1 MCREMED
8 FVAIDVETANYE
20 RTSICAIGA
29 VKVRGRIIV
38 DRRYTLVNPE
48 PNYYN
53 RYCTMVHGITDEDTW
68 NAPTFGEV
76 WSDWEPWFEGL
87 VLVAHNAPFDSS
99 CISAACRIYGLES
112 PGAFRCTLAAARRQ
126 IPKGMCASKSLD
138 SLCEFFGIPLLQHH
152 CAMDDAE
159 ACAKALA
166 EILDMDYAKLLE
178 KLTKKGVSEVTIKR
192 QIDSAQASEI
202 RSRNLHGVY
211 LAAEGLRSY
220 LYGDFLSQVLGFVS
234 YDGVGQT
241 GLEAYYDKYLQG
253 INGKLLTET
262 DLVGSELADGSMSY
276 VPAINGLTVTL
287 TIDAVIQTIVE
298 NVLQLAMYQQ
308 KPQAA
313 RCIVL
318 DVTTGEILAMAS
330 KPSVDLNN
338 LPRDNLEYLMK
349 YSKNTLLTDV
359 YEPGSTFKVL
369 TAAACLEEYRRGNPK
384 AFSAEHI
391 FGNSS
396 GIRIIDGSKISCWTK
411 HANGKHSN
419 QNLSDALNNS
429 CNPIFTDIALSLG
442 KSTMYEYLD
451 KFGYGSVTGID
462 FSGEQAGI
470 LVPKTSV
477 TNGDL
482 ARIGFGQT
490 IAVTALQLCM
500 ATASAVNGGLL
511 MQPYLVKE
519 ISDPT
524 TGNVV
529 KRFSPT
535 VVNRTVSAETSAQIA
550 SMLKR
555 VVDEGGG
562 KNAKIEG
569 YQVGGK
575 TGTAQKFVDGALA
588 TGKYVSSFI
597 GFFPA
602 SSPKYLALMIVDEPE
617 GQSYG
622 SIVAAP
628 YAALVFQEIINYKN
642 ISPLE

>member
-1 MCREMED
+1 MQQEYYISKKRLLTLIVAAIFLFTVIFCRLAYIQVIWGKD
-8 FVAIDVETANYE
+8 LQ
-20 RTSICAIGA
+20 
-29 VKVRGRIIV
+29 VKASEQWQRDLPIKAYRGDIV
-38 DRRYTLVNPE
+38 DANGNLIATTETGYSV
-48 PNYYN
+48 Y
-53 RYCTMVHGITDEDTW
+53 
-68 NAPTFGEV
+68 
-76 WSDWEPWFEGL
+76 
-87 VLVAHNAPFDSS
+87 
-99 CISAACRIYGLES
+99 
-112 PGAFRCTLAAARRQ
+112 AR
-126 IPKGMCASKSLD
+126 PKSVT
-138 SLCEFFGIPLLQHH
+138 
-152 CAMDDAE
+152 DAE
-159 ACAKALA
+159 HAAK
-166 EILDMDYAKLLE
+166 ILSEVLELDYQTTYE
-178 KLTKKGVSEVTIKR
+178 KLTKKGVSEVTVKR
-192 QIDSAQASEI
+192 QIDGDKASEI
-202 RSRNLHGVY
+202 RSAHLDGIY
-211 LAAEGLRSY
+211 LASEGVRSY
-220 LYGDFLSQVLGFVS
+220 VYGDFLSQVLGFTS
-234 YDGVGQT
+234 SDGVGQT

-262 DLVGSELADGSMSY
+262 DLVGSELTNGTMSY
-276 VPAINGLTVTL
+276 IPSVNGLTVTL
-287 TIDAVIQTIVE
+287 TVDSVIQTVVE
-298 NVLQLAMYQQ
+298 NVLELAMYQQ

-313 RCIVL
+313 RCIVM

-369 TAAACLEEYRRGNPK
+369 TASACLEEFRNGNSK
-384 AFSAEHI
+384 AFSAEHV

-396 GIRIIDGSKISCWTK
+396 GTRIIDGSKISCWTK
-411 HANGKHSN
+411 HTNGKHSN

-442 KSTMYEYLD
+442 KNTMYEYLN

-462 FSGEQAGI
+462 FAGEQAGI
-470 LVPKTSV
+470 LVPKSAV

-490 IAVTALQLCM
+490 IAVTALQLCV
-500 ATASAVNGGLL
+500 ATAAAVNGGLR

-524 TGNVV
+524 TGKVV

-535 VVNRTVSAETSAQIA
+535 VVERAVSAETSAQIA
-550 SMLKR
+550 KMLQR
-555 VVDEGGG
+555 VVEEGGG

-602 SSPKYLALMIVDEPE
+602 SSPKYLTLMIVDEPQ

-628 YAALVFQEIINYKN
+628 YAKLVFQEIINYKN
-642 ISPLE
+642 IAPLT

>member
-1 MCREMED
+1 MQQEYYISKKRLLTLIVAAIFLFAVIFCRLAYIQVIWGKD
-8 FVAIDVETANYE
+8 LQ
-20 RTSICAIGA
+20 
-29 VKVRGRIIV
+29 VKASEQWQRDLPIKAYRGDIV
-38 DRRYTLVNPE
+38 DANGNLIATTETGYSV
-48 PNYYN
+48 Y
-53 RYCTMVHGITDEDTW
+53 
-68 NAPTFGEV
+68 
-76 WSDWEPWFEGL
+76 
-87 VLVAHNAPFDSS
+87 
-99 CISAACRIYGLES
+99 
-112 PGAFRCTLAAARRQ
+112 AR
-126 IPKGMCASKSLD
+126 PKSVT
-138 SLCEFFGIPLLQHH
+138 
-152 CAMDDAE
+152 DAE
-159 ACAKALA
+159 HAAK
-166 EILDMDYAKLLE
+166 ILSEVLELDYQATYE
-178 KLTKKGVSEVTIKR
+178 KLTKKGVSEVTVKR
-192 QIDSAQASEI
+192 QIDGDKASEI
-202 RSRNLHGVY
+202 RSANLDGIY
-211 LAAEGLRSY
+211 LASEGVRSY
-220 LYGDFLSQVLGFVS
+220 VYGDFLSQVLGFTS
-234 YDGVGQT
+234 SDGVGQT

-262 DLVGSELADGSMSY
+262 DLVGSELTNGTMSY
-276 VPAINGLTVTL
+276 IPSVNGLTVTL
-287 TIDAVIQTIVE
+287 TVDSVIQTVVE
-298 NVLQLAMYQQ
+298 NVLELAMYQQ

-313 RCIVL
+313 RCIVM

-369 TAAACLEEYRRGNPK
+369 TASACLEEFRNGNSK
-384 AFSAEHI
+384 AFSAEHV

-396 GIRIIDGSKISCWTK
+396 GTRIIDGSKISCWTK
-411 HANGKHSN
+411 HTNGKHSN

-442 KSTMYEYLD
+442 KNTMYEYLN

-462 FSGEQAGI
+462 FAGEQAGI
-470 LVPKTSV
+470 LVPKSAV

-490 IAVTALQLCM
+490 IAVTALQLCV
-500 ATASAVNGGLL
+500 ATAAAVNGGLR

-524 TGNVV
+524 TGKVV

-535 VVNRTVSAETSAQIA
+535 VDERAVSAETSAQIA
-550 SMLKR
+550 KMLQR
-555 VVDEGGG
+555 VVEEGGG

-602 SSPKYLALMIVDEPE
+602 SSPKYLTLMIVDEPQ

-628 YAALVFQEIINYKN
+628 YAKLVFQEIINYKN
-642 ISPLE
+642 IAPLT

>member
-1 MCREMED
+1 MQQEYYISKKRLLTLIVAAIFLFAVIFCRLAYIQVIWGKD
-8 FVAIDVETANYE
+8 LQ
-20 RTSICAIGA
+20 
-29 VKVRGRIIV
+29 VKASEQWQRDLPIKAYRGDIV
-38 DRRYTLVNPE
+38 DANGNLIATTETGYSV
-48 PNYYN
+48 
-53 RYCTMVHGITDEDTW
+53 C
-68 NAPTFGEV
+68 
-76 WSDWEPWFEGL
+76 
-87 VLVAHNAPFDSS
+87 
-99 CISAACRIYGLES
+99 
-112 PGAFRCTLAAARRQ
+112 AR
-126 IPKGMCASKSLD
+126 PKSVT
-138 SLCEFFGIPLLQHH
+138 
-152 CAMDDAE
+152 DAE
-159 ACAKALA
+159 HAAK
-166 EILDMDYAKLLE
+166 ILSEVLELDYQATYE
-178 KLTKKGVSEVTIKR
+178 KLTKKGVSEVTVKR
-192 QIDSAQASEI
+192 QIDGDKASEI
-202 RSRNLHGVY
+202 RSANLDGIY
-211 LAAEGLRSY
+211 LASEGVRSY
-220 LYGDFLSQVLGFVS
+220 VYGDFLSQVLGFTS
-234 YDGVGQT
+234 SDGVGQT

-262 DLVGSELADGSMSY
+262 DLVGSELTNGTMSY
-276 VPAINGLTVTL
+276 IPSVNGLTVTL
-287 TIDAVIQTIVE
+287 TVDSVIQTVVE
-298 NVLQLAMYQQ
+298 NVLELAMYQQ

-313 RCIVL
+313 RCIVM

-369 TAAACLEEYRRGNPK
+369 TASACLEEFRNGNSK
-384 AFSAEHI
+384 AFSAEHV

-396 GIRIIDGSKISCWTK
+396 GTRIIDGSKISCWTK
-411 HANGKHSN
+411 HTNGKHSN

-442 KSTMYEYLD
+442 KNTMYEYLN

-462 FSGEQAGI
+462 FAGEQAGI
-470 LVPKTSV
+470 LVPKSAV

-490 IAVTALQLCM
+490 IAVTALQLCV
-500 ATASAVNGGLL
+500 ATAAAVNGGLR

-524 TGNVV
+524 TGKVV

-535 VVNRTVSAETSAQIA
+535 VVERAVSAETSAQIA
-550 SMLKR
+550 KMLQR
-555 VVDEGGG
+555 VVEEGGG

-602 SSPKYLALMIVDEPE
+602 SSPKYLTLMIVDEPQ

-628 YAALVFQEIINYKN
+628 YAKLVFQEIINYKN
-642 ISPLE
+642 IAPLT

>member
-1 MCREMED
+1 MQNNYYISKKRLLTLVV
-8 FVAIDVETANYE
+8 VAIFLLSGIFFRLMYIQVIWGKQLQAKASEQWQRDLPIKAY
-20 RTSICAIGA
+20 
-29 VKVRGRIIV
+29 RGDIV
-38 DRRYTLVNPE
+38 DTNGNL
-48 PNYYN
+48 
-53 RYCTMVHGITDEDTW
+53 
-68 NAPTFGEV
+68 
-76 WSDWEPWFEGL
+76 
-87 VLVAHNAPFDSS
+87 
-99 CISAACRIYGLES
+99 
-112 PGAFRCTLAAARRQ
+112 LATTETGYSVYARPQ
-126 IPKGMCASKSLD
+126 SV
-138 SLCEFFGIPLLQHH
+138 E
-152 CAMDDAE
+152 DAE
-159 ACAKALA
+159 YSAKVLSDTL
-166 EILDMDYAKLLE
+166 ELDYQTVYDKLI
-178 KLTKKGVSEVTIKR
+178 KRGVSEVTIKR
-192 QIDSAQASEI
+192 QITPDLAEEI
-202 RSRNLHGVY
+202 RAYNLEGVY
-211 LAAEGLRSY
+211 LASEGLRSY
-220 LYGDFLSQVLGFVS
+220 VYGNFLSQVLGFVS
-234 YDGVGQT
+234 SDGVGQT

-253 INGKLLTET
+253 INGTLLTET
-262 DLVGSELADGSMSY
+262 DLIGDELEQGSMTY
-276 VPAINGLTVTL
+276 IPAVDGLTVTL

-308 KPQAA
+308 NPQAA

-318 DVTTGEILAMAS
+318 DATTGEVLAMAS

-359 YEPGSTFKVL
+359 YEPGSTFKIL
-369 TAAACLEEYRRGNPK
+369 TAAACLEEYRNGNVK
-384 AFSAEHI
+384 AFSAEHV

-396 GIRIIDGSKISCWTK
+396 GTRIIDGSKISCWTK

-419 QNLSDALNNS
+419 QTLSDALNNS

-442 KSTMYEYLD
+442 KTTMYDYLE

-470 LVPKTSV
+470 LVPESSV

-500 ATASAVNGGLL
+500 ATAAAVNGGLL

-529 KRFSPT
+529 KRFTPT
-535 VVNRTVSAETSAQIA
+535 VVNRAISEETSAQIA
-550 SMLKR
+550 KMLQR

-602 SSPKYLALMIVDEPE
+602 SSPKYLVLMIVDEPE

-628 YAALVFQEIINYKN
+628 YAKLVFQEIINYKN
-642 ISPLE
+642 IAPLE

>member
-1 MCREMED
+1 MRSY
-8 FVAIDVETANYE
+8 F
-20 RTSICAIGA
+20 A
-29 VKVRGRIIV
+29 VWRIQVIWGKDLQVKASEQWQRDLPIKAYRGDIV
-38 DRRYTLVNPE
+38 DANGNLIATTETGYSV
-48 PNYYN
+48 Y
-53 RYCTMVHGITDEDTW
+53 
-68 NAPTFGEV
+68 
-76 WSDWEPWFEGL
+76 
-87 VLVAHNAPFDSS
+87 
-99 CISAACRIYGLES
+99 
-112 PGAFRCTLAAARRQ
+112 AR
-126 IPKGMCASKSLD
+126 PKSVT
-138 SLCEFFGIPLLQHH
+138 
-152 CAMDDAE
+152 DAE
-159 ACAKALA
+159 HAAKILSEVLAL
-166 EILDMDYAKLLE
+166 DYQTTYE
-178 KLTKKGVSEVTIKR
+178 KLTKKGVSEVTVKR
-192 QIDSAQASEI
+192 QIDGDKASKIRSANLDGIYLASE
-202 RSRNLHGVY
+202 GV
-211 LAAEGLRSY
+211 RSY
-220 LYGDFLSQVLGFVS
+220 VYGDFLSQVLGFTS
-234 YDGVGQT
+234 SDGVGQT

-262 DLVGSELADGSMSY
+262 DLVGSELTNGTMSY
-276 VPAINGLTVTL
+276 IPSVDGLTVTL
-287 TIDAVIQTIVE
+287 TVDSVIQTVVE
-298 NVLQLAMYQQ
+298 NVLELAMYQQ

-313 RCIVL
+313 RCIVM

-369 TAAACLEEYRRGNPK
+369 TASACLEEFRNGNSK
-384 AFSAEHI
+384 AFSAEHV

-396 GIRIIDGSKISCWTK
+396 GTRIIDGSKISCWTK

-442 KSTMYEYLD
+442 KDTMYEYLH

-462 FSGEQAGI
+462 FAGEQAGI
-470 LVPKTSV
+470 LVPKSAV

-490 IAVTALQLCM
+490 IAVTALQLCV
-500 ATASAVNGGLL
+500 ATASAVNGGLR

-524 TGNVV
+524 TGKVV

-535 VVNRTVSAETSAQIA
+535 VVERAVSAETSAQIA
-550 SMLKR
+550 KMLQR
-555 VVDEGGG
+555 VVEEGGG
-562 KNAKIEG
+562 KNAKIDG

-602 SSPKYLALMIVDEPE
+602 SSPKYLTLMIVDEPQ

-628 YAALVFQEIINYKN
+628 YAKLVFQEIINYKN
-642 ISPLE
+642 IAPLT

>member
-1 MCREMED
+1 MQQEYYISKKRLLTLIVAAIFLFAVIFCRLAYIQVIWGKD
-8 FVAIDVETANYE
+8 LQ
-20 RTSICAIGA
+20 
-29 VKVRGRIIV
+29 VKASEQWQRDLPIKAYRGDIV
-38 DRRYTLVNPE
+38 DANGNLIATTETGYSV
-48 PNYYN
+48 Y
-53 RYCTMVHGITDEDTW
+53 
-68 NAPTFGEV
+68 
-76 WSDWEPWFEGL
+76 
-87 VLVAHNAPFDSS
+87 
-99 CISAACRIYGLES
+99 
-112 PGAFRCTLAAARRQ
+112 AR
-126 IPKGMCASKSLD
+126 PKSVT
-138 SLCEFFGIPLLQHH
+138 
-152 CAMDDAE
+152 DAE
-159 ACAKALA
+159 HAAKILSEVLAL
-166 EILDMDYAKLLE
+166 DYQTTYE
-178 KLTKKGVSEVTIKR
+178 KLTKKGVSEVTVKR
-192 QIDSAQASEI
+192 QIDGDKASKIRSANLDGIYLASE
-202 RSRNLHGVY
+202 GV
-211 LAAEGLRSY
+211 RSY
-220 LYGDFLSQVLGFVS
+220 VYGDFLSQVLGFTS
-234 YDGVGQT
+234 SDGVGQT

-262 DLVGSELADGSMSY
+262 DLVGSELTNGTMSY
-276 VPAINGLTVTL
+276 IPSVDGLTVTL
-287 TIDAVIQTIVE
+287 TVDSVIQTVVE
-298 NVLQLAMYQQ
+298 NVLELAMYQQ

-313 RCIVL
+313 RCIVM

-369 TAAACLEEYRRGNPK
+369 TASACLEEFRNGNSK
-384 AFSAEHI
+384 AFSAEHV

-396 GIRIIDGSKISCWTK
+396 GTRIIDGSKISCWTK

-442 KSTMYEYLD
+442 KDTMYEYLH

-462 FSGEQAGI
+462 FAGEQAGI
-470 LVPKTSV
+470 LVPKSAV

-490 IAVTALQLCM
+490 IAVTALQLCV
-500 ATASAVNGGLL
+500 ATASAVNGGLR

-524 TGNVV
+524 TGKVV

-535 VVNRTVSAETSAQIA
+535 VVERAVSAETSAQIA
-550 SMLKR
+550 KMLQR
-555 VVDEGGG
+555 VVEEGGG
-562 KNAKIEG
+562 KNAKIDG

-602 SSPKYLALMIVDEPE
+602 SSPKYLTLMIVDEPQ

-628 YAALVFQEIINYKN
+628 YAKLVFQEIINYKN
-642 ISPLE
+642 IAPLT

>member
-1 MCREMED
+1 MQQEYYISKKRLLTLIVAAIFLFAVIFCRLAYIQVIWGKD
-8 FVAIDVETANYE
+8 LQ
-20 RTSICAIGA
+20 
-29 VKVRGRIIV
+29 VKASEQWQRDLPIKAYRGDIV
-38 DRRYTLVNPE
+38 DANGNLIATTETGYSV
-48 PNYYN
+48 Y
-53 RYCTMVHGITDEDTW
+53 
-68 NAPTFGEV
+68 
-76 WSDWEPWFEGL
+76 
-87 VLVAHNAPFDSS
+87 
-99 CISAACRIYGLES
+99 
-112 PGAFRCTLAAARRQ
+112 AR
-126 IPKGMCASKSLD
+126 PKSVT
-138 SLCEFFGIPLLQHH
+138 
-152 CAMDDAE
+152 DAE
-159 ACAKALA
+159 HAAKILSEVLAL
-166 EILDMDYAKLLE
+166 DYQTTYE
-178 KLTKKGVSEVTIKR
+178 KLTKKGVSEVTVKR
-192 QIDSAQASEI
+192 QIDGDKASKIRSANLDGIYLASE
-202 RSRNLHGVY
+202 GV
-211 LAAEGLRSY
+211 RSY
-220 LYGDFLSQVLGFVS
+220 VYGDFLSQVLGFTS
-234 YDGVGQT
+234 NDGVGQT

-262 DLVGSELADGSMSY
+262 DLVGSELTNGTMSY
-276 VPAINGLTVTL
+276 IPSVDGLTVTL
-287 TIDAVIQTIVE
+287 TVDSVIQTVVE
-298 NVLQLAMYQQ
+298 NVLELAMYQQ

-313 RCIVL
+313 RCIVM

-369 TAAACLEEYRRGNPK
+369 TASACLEEFRNGNSK
-384 AFSAEHI
+384 AFSAEHV

-396 GIRIIDGSKISCWTK
+396 GTRIIDGSKISCWTK

-442 KSTMYEYLD
+442 KDTMYEYLH

-462 FSGEQAGI
+462 FAGEQAGI
-470 LVPKTSV
+470 LVPKSAV

-490 IAVTALQLCM
+490 IAVTALQLCV
-500 ATASAVNGGLL
+500 ATASAVNGGLR

-524 TGNVV
+524 TGKVV

-535 VVNRTVSAETSAQIA
+535 VVERAVSAETSAQIA
-550 SMLKR
+550 KMLQR
-555 VVDEGGG
+555 VVEEGGG
-562 KNAKIEG
+562 KNAKIDG

-602 SSPKYLALMIVDEPE
+602 SSPKYLTLMIVDEPQ

-628 YAALVFQEIINYKN
+628 YAKLVFQEIINYKN
-642 ISPLE
+642 IAPLT

>member
-1 MCREMED
+1 MAYIQVVWGKDLQAKAADQWQRD
-8 FVAIDVETANYE
+8 LPIKAY
-20 RTSICAIGA
+20 
-29 VKVRGRIIV
+29 RGDIV
-38 DRRYTLVNPE
+38 DTNGNLIATTETGYSVYARPQSVDEPEQCARVIAEVLELDYQTVYDKLVK
-48 PNYYN
+48 
-53 RYCTMVHGITDEDTW
+53 R
-68 NAPTFGEV
+68 
-76 WSDWEPWFEGL
+76 
-87 VLVAHNAPFDSS
+87 
-99 CISAACRIYGLES
+99 
-112 PGAFRCTLAAARRQ
+112 
-126 IPKGMCASKSLD
+126 
-138 SLCEFFGIPLLQHH
+138 
-152 CAMDDAE
+152 
-159 ACAKALA
+159 
-166 EILDMDYAKLLE
+166 
-178 KLTKKGVSEVTIKR
+178 GVSEVTIKR
-192 QIDSAQASEI
+192 QIDTAKAEEL
-202 RSRNLHGVY
+202 RSYNLEGVY
-211 LAAEGLRSY
+211 LSSEGLRSY
-220 LYGDFLSQVLGFVS
+220 VYGDFLSQVLGFVS
-234 YDGVGQT
+234 SDGVGQT
-241 GLEAYYDKYLQG
+241 GIEAYYDKYLQG
-253 INGKLLTET
+253 INGMLLTET
-262 DLVGSELADGSMSY
+262 DLVGDELEQGSMTYIPS
-276 VPAINGLTVTL
+276 VNGLTVTL
-287 TIDAVIQTIVE
+287 TIDAVIQTVVE

-338 LPRDNLEYLMK
+338 LPRDNLDYLMK

-359 YEPGSTFKVL
+359 YEPGSTFKIL
-369 TAAACLEEYRRGNPK
+369 TASACLEEYRNGNSK

-391 FGNSS
+391 FGNSA
-396 GIRIIDGSKISCWTK
+396 GTRIIDGSKISCWTK

-442 KSTMYEYLD
+442 KNTMYDYLY
-451 KFGYGSVTGID
+451 KFGYGSTTGID
-462 FSGEQAGI
+462 FAGEQAGI
-470 LVPKTSV
+470 LVPESAV

-500 ATASAVNGGLL
+500 ATSAAVNGGLL

-524 TGNVV
+524 TGQVV

-535 VVNRTVSAETSAQIA
+535 VVNRAISEETSKQIA
-550 SMLKR
+550 TMLQR
-555 VVDEGGG
+555 VVAEGGG
-562 KNAKIEG
+562 KNANVPG

-602 SSPKYLALMIVDEPE
+602 SSPKYLVLMIVDEPE

-628 YAALVFQEIINYKN
+628 YAGLVFREIINYKN
-642 ISPLE
+642 IAPLE

>member
-1 MCREMED
+1 MHLVVNLQQDYYSSKKRLLTLI
-8 FVAIDVETANYE
+8 VAAIFLFCVIFLRLGYIQVIWGRDLQAKAADQWQRDLPVKAYRGDV
-20 RTSICAIGA
+20 
-29 VKVRGRIIV
+29 
-38 DRRYTLVNPE
+38 L
-48 PNYYN
+48 
-53 RYCTMVHGITDEDTW
+53 DT
-68 NAPTFGEV
+68 NG
-76 WSDWEPWFEGL
+76 
-87 VLVAHNAPFDSS
+87 VL
-99 CISAACRIYGLES
+99 
-112 PGAFRCTLAAARRQ
+112 LAATKTAYTVYAR
-126 IPKGMCASKSLD
+126 PKSVT
-138 SLCEFFGIPLLQHH
+138 
-152 CAMDDAE
+152 DAE
-159 ACAKALA
+159 RAADVLSKVLQL
-166 EILDMDYAKLLE
+166 EYQSVLE
-178 KLTKKGVSEVTIKR
+178 KVSKRGVSEVTIKR
-192 QIDSAQASEI
+192 QIGADIAEEI
-202 RSRNLHGVY
+202 RKYNLEGIY
-211 LAAEGLRSY
+211 LAAQGERSY
-220 LYGDFLSQVLGFVS
+220 TYGNFLSQVLGFVS
-234 YDGVGQT
+234 GDGVGQT
-241 GLEAYYDKYLQG
+241 GIEAYYDKYLKG
-253 INGKLLTET
+253 IDGELLTET
-262 DLVGSELADGSMSY
+262 DLVGSELANGSMTY
-276 VPAINGLTVTL
+276 IPAINGLTVTL
-287 TIDAVIQTIVE
+287 TIDAVIQTVVE
-298 NVLQLAMYQQ
+298 NVLELAMYQQ
-308 KPQAA
+308 KPIAA

-369 TAAACLEEYRRGNPK
+369 TAAACLEEYANGNSK

-396 GIRIIDGSKISCWTK
+396 GTRIIDGSKISCWTK

-442 KSTMYEYLD
+442 RDTMYDYLR

-470 LVPKTSV
+470 LVPQSAV

-500 ATASAVNGGLL
+500 ATAAAVNGGYL

-519 ISDPT
+519 ISDPA

-529 KRFSPT
+529 KRFAPT
-535 VVNRTVSAETSAQIA
+535 VVNRAISEQTSKQIVT
-550 SMLKR
+550 MLKR

-588 TGKYVSSFI
+588 QGKYVSSFI

-602 SSPKYLALMIVDEPE
+602 SSPKYLTLMIVDEPE

-628 YAALVFQEIINYKN
+628 YAALVFREIINYKS
-642 ISPLE
+642 IAPLE

>member
-1 MCREMED
+1 MQHDYYTSKKRLLTLI
-8 FVAIDVETANYE
+8 VA
-20 RTSICAIGA
+20 AIFLFLVIFLRLAYIQVIWGKELQA
-29 VKVRGRIIV
+29 KAGNQWQRDLPIKAYRG
-38 DRRYTLVNPE
+38 D
-48 PNYYN
+48 
-53 RYCTMVHGITDEDTW
+53 ITDTNGNLIATTET
-68 NAPTFGEV
+68 G
-76 WSDWEPWFEGL
+76 
-87 VLVAHNAPFDSS
+87 
-99 CISAACRIYGLES
+99 YGVY
-112 PGAFRCTLAAARRQ
+112 AR
-126 IPKGMCASKSLD
+126 PKSVV
-138 SLCEFFGIPLLQHH
+138 
-152 CAMDDAE
+152 DAE

-202 RSRNLHGVY
+202 LSRNLHGVY

>member
-1 MCREMED
+1 MQQSYYTSKKRLLTLL
-8 FVAIDVETANYE
+8 VA
-20 RTSICAIGA
+20 AIFLLLVIFLRLGYIQVIWGKDLQA
-29 VKVRGRIIV
+29 KASEQWQRDLPIKAYRG
-38 DRRYTLVNPE
+38 D
-48 PNYYN
+48 
-53 RYCTMVHGITDEDTW
+53 ITDT
-68 NAPTFGEV
+68 NGNL
-76 WSDWEPWFEGL
+76 L
-87 VLVAHNAPFDSS
+87 VTTKTGYSV
-99 CISAACRIYGLES
+99 Y
-112 PGAFRCTLAAARRQ
+112 AR
-126 IPKGMCASKSLD
+126 PKSVLD
-138 SLCEFFGIPLLQHH
+138 
-152 CAMDDAE
+152 ADN
-159 ACAKALA
+159 CAKVLS
-166 EILDMDYAKLLE
+166 EILEKDYQSIYE
-178 KLTKKGVSEVTIKR
+178 KLTKKGVSEVTLKR
-192 QIDSAQASEI
+192 QVSQSVAEQIREHNLAGIYLASEGI
-202 RSRNLHGVY
+202 RSYV
-211 LAAEGLRSY
+211 
-220 LYGDFLSQVLGFVS
+220 YGDFLSQVLGFVS
-234 YDGVGQT
+234 SDGVGQT

-253 INGKLLTET
+253 LDGELLTET
-262 DLVGSELADGSMSY
+262 DLVGSELQDGAMTY
-276 VPAINGLTVTL
+276 IPAVNGLTVTL
-287 TIDAVIQTIVE
+287 TIDAVIQSVVE
-298 NVLQLAMYQQ
+298 NVLELAMYQQ

-338 LPRDNLEYLMK
+338 LPRDDLDYLMK

-369 TAAACLEEYRRGNPK
+369 TAAACLEEYKNGNPK

-442 KSTMYEYLD
+442 KETMYGYLN
-451 KFGYGSVTGID
+451 KFGYGFVTGID

-470 LVPKTSV
+470 LVPKSAVTS
-477 TNGDL
+477 GDL

-500 ATASAVNGGLL
+500 ATAAAVNGGLL

-519 ISDPT
+519 ISDSE
-524 TGNVV
+524 TGKTV
-529 KRFSPT
+529 KSFYPT
-535 VVNRTVSAETSAQIA
+535 VVDRAVSQETSKQIA
-550 SMLKR
+550 TMLQR
-555 VVDEGGG
+555 VVEEGGG

-588 TGKYVSSFI
+588 QGKYVSSFI

-628 YAALVFQEIINYKN
+628 YAALVFREIINYKN
-642 ISPLE
+642 IEPLE

>member
-1 MCREMED
+1 MA
-8 FVAIDVETANYE
+8 AIFLFLVIFLRLAYIQVIWGKELQAKAGNQWQRDLPIKAY
-20 RTSICAIGA
+20 
-29 VKVRGRIIV
+29 RG
-38 DRRYTLVNPE
+38 D
-48 PNYYN
+48 
-53 RYCTMVHGITDEDTW
+53 ITDTNGNLIATTET
-68 NAPTFGEV
+68 G
-76 WSDWEPWFEGL
+76 
-87 VLVAHNAPFDSS
+87 
-99 CISAACRIYGLES
+99 YGVY
-112 PGAFRCTLAAARRQ
+112 AR
-126 IPKGMCASKSLD
+126 PKSVV
-138 SLCEFFGIPLLQHH
+138 
-152 CAMDDAE
+152 DAE

-178 KLTKKGVSEVTIKR
+178 KFTKKGVSEVTIKR

-220 LYGDFLSQVLGFVS
+220 VYGDFLSQVLGFVS

-253 INGKLLTET
+253 INGELLTET

-524 TGNVV
+524 TGKVV

>member
-1 MCREMED
+1 MQHNYYITKKRLLTLI
-8 FVAIDVETANYE
+8 VA
-20 RTSICAIGA
+20 AIFLLSGIFLRLA
-29 VKVRGRIIV
+29 YIQVIWGKDLQARASEQWQRDLPIKAYRGDIV
-38 DRRYTLVNPE
+38 DTNGNLIATTQTGYSVYARPQSVEDPEQCAHVLADILELDYQTVYDKLVK
-48 PNYYN
+48 
-53 RYCTMVHGITDEDTW
+53 R
-68 NAPTFGEV
+68 
-76 WSDWEPWFEGL
+76 
-87 VLVAHNAPFDSS
+87 
-99 CISAACRIYGLES
+99 
-112 PGAFRCTLAAARRQ
+112 
-126 IPKGMCASKSLD
+126 
-138 SLCEFFGIPLLQHH
+138 
-152 CAMDDAE
+152 
-159 ACAKALA
+159 
-166 EILDMDYAKLLE
+166 
-178 KLTKKGVSEVTIKR
+178 GVSEVTIKR
-192 QIDSAQASEI
+192 QINTEKAEEI
-202 RSRNLHGVY
+202 RSYNLEGIY
-211 LAAEGLRSY
+211 LSSEGLRSY
-220 LYGDFLSQVLGFVS
+220 VYGDFLSQVLGFVS
-234 YDGVGQT
+234 SDGVGQT
-241 GLEAYYDKYLQG
+241 GIEAYYDKYLQG
-253 INGKLLTET
+253 INGMLLTET
-262 DLVGSELADGSMSY
+262 DLVGDELEQGSMTYIPS
-276 VPAINGLTVTL
+276 VNGLTVTL

-308 KPQAA
+308 SPQAA

-369 TAAACLEEYRRGNPK
+369 TASACLEEYRKGNSK

-391 FGNSS
+391 FGNSA
-396 GIRIIDGSKISCWTK
+396 GTRIIDGSKISCWTK

-442 KSTMYEYLD
+442 KDTMYEYLY
-451 KFGYGSVTGID
+451 KFGYGSTTGID
-462 FSGEQAGI
+462 FAGEQAGI
-470 LVPKTSV
+470 LVPQSAV

-500 ATASAVNGGLL
+500 ATSAAVNGGLL

-524 TGNVV
+524 TGQVV
-529 KRFSPT
+529 KRFSPM
-535 VVNRTVSAETSAQIA
+535 VVNRAISEETSNQIA
-550 SMLKR
+550 TMLQR
-555 VVDEGGG
+555 VVKEGGG
-562 KNAKIEG
+562 KNAYIEG

-602 SSPKYLALMIVDEPE
+602 SSPKYLCLMIVDEPE

-628 YAALVFQEIINYKN
+628 YAGLVFREIINYKN
-642 ISPLE
+642 IAPLE